1 MMTSRLAVSAC
12 LFDPQGRVLLVKRR
26 NEPFAGRWSLPGG
39 RVEAGESLAQAV
51 HREVLEETG
60 VTAGSPTL
68 LRRIEAGD
76 GPNKFVIAVFFG
88 TVEQRAQAG
97 DDAAAVALVDV
108 VALARLAET
117 EGVTP
122 RLVEIVTMAQQRL
135 RETGGALAS
144 DRS

>member
-39 RVEAGESLAQAV
+39 RVEAGESLADAV

-60 VTAGSPTL
+60 VTAGSLTL

-76 GPNKFVIAVFFG
+76 GCNKFVIAVFFG
-88 TVEQRAQAG
+88 TVEQSAQAG
-97 DDAAAVALVDV
+97 DDAAAVALMDV

-122 RLVEIVTMAQQRL
+122 GLVEIVTMAQQRL